1 MNNDSEEE
9 ESLQIPD
16 HIGKE
21 SGFIGRHSEEKKS
34 RHLMKAE
41 KALLKDNVPTTT
53 LKVGCLQL
61 NQDSGKYR
69 LIQTDMDV
77 L

>member
-1 MNNDSEEE
+1 MIQKRKVSKFPTILEKSLDS
-9 ESLQIPD
+9 LGD
-16 HIGKE
+16 
-21 SGFIGRHSEEKKS
+21 SEEKKS

-69 LIQTDMDV
+69 LIQIDMDV